1 MMKDIE
7 IKISRETRMVDLSKT
22 TIGNDGEN
30 LQGNLVFSF
39 VDEFVKGQGR
49 LEYVINGESKY
60 AFLLSDDENYYIPI
74 KSVMTKEGQIDMQ
87 LVITEGTDASD
98 IPIFKSN
105 VFYVSCKKSIN
116 AEIEEEEG
124 YYSWIEI
131 ANTKLNEVDEAIE
144 ELASQSN
151 YAKEQGDYAKT
162 IGDQLIEDKENGL
175 FKGDQGEPGIQGERG
190 EPGKS
195 GVYVGNEAPT
205 DDSNVWIDL
214 DEEPEEYATK
224 QYVNEMLGVIENGSY

>member
-1 MMKDIE
+1 MKDIE

-87 LVITEGTDASD
+87 LVITEGTDASE

-116 AEIEEEEG
+116 AEIEEELYAELFQMFNERVNAEYHPEMITYINKKYKG
-124 YYSWIEI
+124 DYKKFAADVRKNSIFMSE
-131 ANTKLNEVDEAIE
+131 AVFNEFLEKPDAKKLKQD
-144 ELASQSN
+144 LAYRAGMSFFDM
-151 YAKEQGDYAKT
+151 YAKLTNSSKT
-162 IGDQLIEDKENGL
+162 ILQDFN
-175 FKGDQGEPGIQGERG
+175 
-190 EPGKS
+190 
-195 GVYVGNEAPT
+195 
-205 DDSNVWIDL
+205 
-214 DEEPEEYATK
+214 
-224 QYVNEMLGVIENGSY
+224 